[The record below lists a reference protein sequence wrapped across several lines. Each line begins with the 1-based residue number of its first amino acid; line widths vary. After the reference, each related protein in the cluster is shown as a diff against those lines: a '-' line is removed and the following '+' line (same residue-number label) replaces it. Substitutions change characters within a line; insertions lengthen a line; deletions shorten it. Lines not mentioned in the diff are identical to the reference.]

1 MTANPFPEGPGDA
14 ENPGDPG
21 DFPPPPDDRVPGEA
35 GVWVGACVV
44 AAAVTLTSGRLTVLY
59 LTEALNQNRWGSSG
73 SRYRAGG
80 AAFWLPLVGLVL
92 FAGWLGWR
100 SRGRIAEV
108 RRWCGPAGRRLAI
121 AAAVFAAV
129 AVYETIWGDD
139 WAVGAAVFFLLLIG
153 PAVGCGLLAWAAAAC
168 GPVVFRRPLAQAAG
182 WVAGCV
188 GAALLAFGPAVWQ
201 TARGAALVPGTPPEL
216 LAAGGVLVVVVA
228 ALAGAVVWLR
238 DPDAHDALARWGQV
252 GAAGFAAAGLLLS
265 PLLVLFFGESARYDA
280 EPAWFFTAFVALPA
294 LGCGAAALTG
304 RWAGRQAPAAGTTD

>member
-1 MTANPFPEGPGDA
+1 MTAAPLSEDLGDPEAPA
-14 ENPGDPG
+14 DPG

-44 AAAVTLTSGRLTVLY
+44 AAAVTLTSGGLTVLY
-59 LTEALNQNRWGSSG
+59 LTEALNRNRWGSSG

-108 RRWCGPAGRRLAI
+108 RRWCGPAGRRLGA
-121 AAAVFAAV
+121 AAAVFLAA
-129 AVYETIWGDD
+129 AIYEVFRGDGWG
-139 WAVGAAVFFLLLIG
+139 VGAAVFFLLLSG
-153 PAVGCGLLAWAAAAC
+153 PAAGCGILTWAAAAC
-168 GPVVFRRPLAQAAG
+168 GPAVFRRPLIQAAG
-182 WVAGCV
+182 WVGGCV
-188 GAALLAFGPAVWQ
+188 GASLLAFGPAVWQ
-201 TARGAALVPGTPPEL
+201 TVRGAALVPGTPWEL

-228 ALAGAVVWLR
+228 ALTGAVVWLR

-252 GAAGFAAAGLLLS
+252 GAAGFAATGLLLA
-265 PLLVLFFGESARYDA
+265 PLLALLFGESARYDA

-304 RWAGRQAPAAGTTD
+304 RWAGRQAPAAGPPD